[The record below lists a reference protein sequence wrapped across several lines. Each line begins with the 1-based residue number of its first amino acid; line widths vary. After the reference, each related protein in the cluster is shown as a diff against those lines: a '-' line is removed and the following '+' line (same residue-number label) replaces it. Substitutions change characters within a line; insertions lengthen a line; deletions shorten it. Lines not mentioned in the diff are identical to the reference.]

1 MLVRDRMTTPPI
13 TMDVR
18 GSIAEAHG
26 LMRHYD
32 IRRVPVLQKGRLVG
46 IVSWTDLMRALP
58 SPASLLGAQETPGLL
73 LRASVKEIM
82 TPNPIT
88 VSPNQPIEQAALVM
102 RQEKIGGLPV
112 VEDGAL
118 IGVITESDI
127 FQAFVDL
134 TGVREPGTRLVVD
147 LTGHP
152 KAVAE
157 IAAVADETGLP
168 LASIATYSQDHER
181 LAIVRMATDNPVPL
195 VQALGAKGFRVV
207 HLAALPAAPNRK
219 NEHGRSD
226 GVVRDRQADARS
238 LFGVGSRPQ

>member
-32 IRRVPVLQKGRLVG
+32 IRRVPILQKGGLVG

-58 SPASLLGAQETPGLL
+58 SRATPLGAWETPGLL

-88 VSPNQPIEQAALVM
+88 VLPNQPIEQAALVM

-112 VEDGAL
+112 VEDGIL

-134 TGVREPGTRLVVD
+134 TGVRGPGTRLVVD

-157 IAAVADETGLP
+157 IAAVADETGLQ
-168 LASIATYSQDHER
+168 LASIATYSQEHER
-181 LAIVRMATDNPVPL
+181 LAIVRVDTDNPVPL
-195 VQALGAKGFRVV
+195 VQALGKRGLRVV
-207 HLAALPAAPNRK
+207 HLAALPAQVRPDSAIPN
-219 NEHGRSD
+219 
-226 GVVRDRQADARS
+226 RQADARS
-238 LFGVGSRPQ
+238 VFGVDSRPQ

>member
-32 IRRVPVLQKGRLVG
+32 IRRVPILQKGRLVG

-58 SPASLLGAQETPGLL
+58 SPASLLGAQEMPGLL

-82 TPNPIT
+82 TPNPMT
-88 VSPNQPIEQAALVM
+88 VTPNQPIEEAALIM

-112 VEDGAL
+112 VEDGQL

-134 TGVREPGTRLVVD
+134 TGIREKGTRLVVD
-147 LTGHP
+147 LTNHRKG
-152 KAVAE
+152 VAE
-157 IAAVADETGLP
+157 LAAIAEETGLR
-168 LASIATYSQDHER
+168 LLSFATYTQDGQR
-181 LAIVRMATDNPVPL
+181 LAIVRVDTDDLVPL
-195 VQALGAKGFRVV
+195 VQALGGRGFRVP
-207 HLAALPAAPNRK
+207 HLAALP
-219 NEHGRSD
+219 D
-226 GVVRDRQADARS
+226 GQADARS
-238 LFGVGSRPQ
+238 VFGVVSRPQ